1 MLDAPIAPSFRRL
14 ICHLAVVLTACF
26 CIAAGEDDLVE
37 EPARRADPNNEGGQR
52 YGADEDHEGYPVVPG
67 AAGDFYFD
75 ASAENRAYSPNWT
88 GAFVGFGALAGAA
101 TLQAP
106 FLEQASPAPVVGAF
120 VGACTVSA
128 LFEAQLAWWR
138 SQHQT
143 TFDGGIDSSLTR
155 NTLSASVGVH
165 PLFLWLISS
174 GRSNFTIAD
183 FTAFVGPSLD
193 LMSIQGDGLDLD
205 YRALGYHLGARM
217 DTYIDSPQD
226 GGALWVGLEYRY
238 NVTSGSAIDERLR
251 RERAQQHLF
260 VLRFSWRVNGLMIPG
275 DNLAH

>member
-1 MLDAPIAPSFRRL
+1 MSDALIALSSRRL
-14 ICHLAVVLTACF
+14 LGRLLALVLACF
-26 CIAAGEDDLVE
+26 CIAAEEDE
-37 EPARRADPNNEGGQR
+37 ENQEPAQRVDPNNPGGDR
-52 YGADEDHEGYPVVPG
+52 YGAEEDHDGYPVDPG
-67 AAGDFYFD
+67 EPGDFYFD
-75 ASAENRAYSPNWT
+75 ASAENRPYSPNWT
-88 GAFVGFGALAGAA
+88 GAFVGFGALAGVA

-106 FLEQASPAPVVGAF
+106 FLEQASPAPAFGAF
-120 VGACTVSA
+120 LGACTVSA

-143 TFDGGIDSSLTR
+143 TFTGGIDSTLQR

-193 LMSIQGDGLDLD
+193 FMSVQGDDLDLR

-217 DTYIDSPQD
+217 DTYIDSPND

-238 NVTSGSAIDERLR
+238 NVTSGSGIDERLR

-260 VLRFSWRVNGLMIPG
+260 VLRFSWRSNGMLFPG
-275 DNLAH
+275 DNFAH

>member
-1 MLDAPIAPSFRRL
+1 MLDAHIVLSFRRHFCRL
-14 ICHLAVVLTACF
+14 VVMLTACL
-26 CIAAGEDDLVE
+26 CVAAGEDEHSE
-37 EPARRADPNNEGGQR
+37 EPPRRADPNIEGGQR
-52 YGADEDHEGYPVVPG
+52 YGAEDDHDGYPVDPG
-67 AAGDFYFD
+67 EVGDFYFD
-75 ASAENRAYSPNWT
+75 ASAENRPYSPNWT
-88 GAFVGFGALAGAA
+88 GAFVGFGALAGVA

-106 FLEQASPAPVVGAF
+106 FLEQAAPAPVVGAF

-143 TFDGGIDSSLTR
+143 TFTGGLDSSLTR
-155 NTLSASVGVH
+155 NTVSASVGVH

-183 FTAFVGPSLD
+183 FTTFVGPSLD
-193 LMSIQGDGLDLD
+193 LMSIQGDGLDLN
-205 YRALGYHLGARM
+205 YRSLGYHLGARM

-260 VLRFSWRVNGLMIPG
+260 VLRFSWRNNGMLIPG